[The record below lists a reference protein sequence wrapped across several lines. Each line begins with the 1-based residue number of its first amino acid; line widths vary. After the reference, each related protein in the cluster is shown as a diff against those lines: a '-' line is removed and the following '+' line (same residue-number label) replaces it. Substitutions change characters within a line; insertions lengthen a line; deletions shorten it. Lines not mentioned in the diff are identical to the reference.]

1 MIESFVATLKER
13 PRGAELLVAG
23 DLNVKLSEPEGDRR
37 GEEITALITTE
48 GLEDMSDHFLP
59 RRRSWCRDRRMWSMV
74 RAVREVRSQTD
85 YILGTDRCLFWNVS
99 VRGPRHNLGHYLVR
113 GCL

>member
-1 MIESFVATLKER
+1 MLLTGYFNSDLVQTEGER
-13 PRGAELLVAG
+13 RE
-23 DLNVKLSEPEGDRR
+23 
-37 GEEITALITTE
+37 EEISAALKAV
-48 GLEDMSDHFLP
+48 GLEDMYAQFLP
-59 RRRSWCRDRRMWSMV
+59 RWIPWCRDRRMWSMV